1 VVIAATGA
9 RIPINLRDAMTRA
22 PAGLAAR
29 LSSSDDR
36 KRRTSIYLRKS
47 ATARLR
53 SLLAVPLA
61 ALNAGC
67 WAVPPAPVAGADP
80 SAHTRSV
87 EYRSTVA
94 PYKSQRP
101 VEPKPWQEQNQ
112 QVTPPARQ

>member
-1 VVIAATGA
+1 
-9 RIPINLRDAMTRA
+9 MTRA

-29 LSSSDDR
+29 LSSSGD
-36 KRRTSIYLRKS
+36 KTRRTSVYRRKS

-53 SLLAVPLA
+53 LLLALPLA
-61 ALNAGC
+61 ALIAGC

-80 SAHTRSV
+80 SDPSARTRSV

>member
-1 VVIAATGA
+1 
-9 RIPINLRDAMTRA
+9 MTRA

-29 LSSSDDR
+29 LSSSGD
-36 KRRTSIYLRKS
+36 KTRRTSIYPRKT

-53 SLLAVPLA
+53 SLLAIPLA
-61 ALNAGC
+61 AMATGC
-67 WAVPPAPVAGADP
+67 WAVPPAPVVGADP
-80 SAHTRSV
+80 SDPAARTRSV

-112 QVTPPARQ
+112 QVTPPAKQ